1 MAKLVQRLE
10 GEGFLRPLR
19 GSKFERL
26 DSPAQLAKKEQMYC
40 NPMTLVGHCVS
51 PQNFHVPSYIVSDTA
66 DPPARQY
73 EVQ

>member
-10 GEGFLRPLR
+10 DEGFLRPLGGLR
-19 GSKFERL
+19 FARIE
-26 DSPAQLAKKEQMYC
+26 SPVQLAKKEQMYR

-51 PQNFHVPSYIVSDTA
+51 QQNFHGPSYTVSEIA